1 MSEGRAAVIEFLK
14 EYKNDDRFKFRKLQ
28 ALLKGDE
35 HRENIMRTI
44 NPDLEKDLVKRID
57 ILINQN
63 EPKKAEMFL
72 QQLIKTLVNNPS
84 VSNMEQSLIL
94 TQIGE
99 IMLKRNKLL
108 LAIDYFQ
115 QAKQK
120 RKTIRNLVGF
130 AQG

>member
-1 MSEGRAAVIEFLK
+1 MSEGRAAVINFLK

-72 QQLIKTLVNNPS
+72 QQLIKTSVNNPS